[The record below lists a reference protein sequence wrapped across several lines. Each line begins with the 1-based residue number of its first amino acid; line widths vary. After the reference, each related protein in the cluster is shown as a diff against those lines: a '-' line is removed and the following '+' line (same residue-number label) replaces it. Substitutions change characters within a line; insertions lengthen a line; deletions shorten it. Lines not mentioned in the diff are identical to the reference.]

1 MFRLARAAPLLLAA
15 LPAAA
20 DTVPTLPDGISVT
33 QSRFTC
39 DRDTVVPVT
48 FINGDDGLSV
58 AVAQIDGQQIVMSQV
73 VSGSGVRYRSLDAAR
88 PYELHSKGNMAL
100 FSYGSDTASETI
112 LRNCVG
118 T

>member
-1 MFRLARAAPLLLAA
+1 MFRLALAAPLILAA

-20 DTVPTLPDGISVT
+20 DPVPTLPEWVSVT
-33 QSRFTC
+33 QTRFTC

-58 AVAQIDGQQIVMSQV
+58 AITQIDGQQVVMSQV
-73 VSGSGVRYRSLDAAR
+73 VSGSGVRYRSLDAGS

-100 FSYGSDTASETI
+100 FSYGSDTATETI